1 MKPSNPR
8 YRERLLVLVILA
20 LILFCPPLLLVID
33 RLPTLSIGWLPMYLF
48 CSWALIIGLTA
59 WLMEPST
66 RR

>member
-1 MKPSNPR
+1 MMPSNPR

-33 RLPTLSIGWLPMYLF
+33 RLPSLSIGWLPVYLF

-59 WLMEPST
+59 WLMEPTT